1 VKDQLAPELVEHLT
15 YLLINS
21 LEGGR
26 LGVGGQLSIRSE
38 LGVCDVAVGMGV
50 GQKPM
55 TPWTQHPSFCLA
67 KPLLGL
73 SVGLLIDDG
82 FDPQAQVGT
91 VALHSAG
98 DAINLSC
105 STFDVLSHQAGLTGP
120 SALQWR
126 ILEEDVLPSVLSSVT
141 ATDAPRYSDVVGGLV
156 VEAVIR
162 RQTGSDPADWV
173 TRHLLEPMGLDDIS
187 VEPGAVGRV
196 IKSGTASVPFGA
208 LPADPTPIISEL
220 LEVHWARSRLAFGG
234 WTASR
239 SMADL
244 YWNLLEVV
252 RGTAVEGAPSVDV
265 LASLLEPET
274 PDLTVDLT
282 TSDGWRRRWFIEID
296 RGTEHLPT
304 VLTKCQAYERY
315 WQSGAELTRSEIF
328 PRVAWSVP
336 DPPRAERLRTGIER
350 ARSISTDLHRIA
362 TTDHTI
368 SLLLSGE
375 VPINQPKG
383 GHL

>member
-274 PDLTVDLT
+274 PFRDEAQGHTVCFSAGGFLLGLEEAGVSATAGPRSFGHAGGYASAFAFADPD
-282 TSDGWRRRWFIEID
+282 SG
-296 RGTEHLPT
+296 
-304 VLTKCQAYERY
+304 VAVAAYLN
-315 WQSGAELTRSEIF
+315 GI
-328 PRVAWSVP
+328 SV
-336 DPPRAERLRTGIER
+336 DFAALAS
-350 ARSISTDLHRIA
+350 ARSSLSDACLSVIA
-362 TTDHTI
+362 AA
-368 SLLLSGE
+368 
-375 VPINQPKG
+375 
-383 GHL
+383 